1 MKRRH
6 IFGTMVALLTCLL
19 VTGTANA
26 LLFQE
31 EFLGDGDSFNLAE
44 PDFLSQHAIGNQ
56 AKFFFDLAG
65 PAGGNNKALLID
77 TTTDPNTRIAKE
89 DPTIDETEYDTS
101 LFLLWATIDFWLRD
115 FSNDGNQRERI
126 RVNVESRNTFTYVD
140 SFRLENRAG
149 NDGNYQL
156 SFDLN
161 DTLLSSLADGDLL
174 AVALAPNLN
183 NFNNTFQINRVLLTA
198 EASTTPAPV
207 PEPATIVLLGAGLLG
222 LGMVQRRRKRT

>member
-1 MKRRH
+1 MQRRH
-6 IFGTMVALLTCLL
+6 IFGTMVALLAFLL

-44 PDFLSQHAIGNQ
+44 PDLLPYPAIGNQ
-56 AKFFFDLAG
+56 AKFFFDLVG
-65 PAGGNNKALLID
+65 PASRDNKALLID
-77 TTTDPNTRIAKE
+77 TTTNPNTRIAKE
-89 DPTIDETEYDTS
+89 DPTIDETGYDTS
-101 LFLLWATIDFWLRD
+101 WFLLWATIDFWLRD

-140 SFRLENRAG
+140 AFRIENLAG
-149 NDGNYQL
+149 ADGNYQL
-156 SFDLN
+156 SIDLN
-161 DTLLSSLADGDLL
+161 HTLLSSLADGDLL
-174 AVALAPNLN
+174 AVALAPNAN
-183 NFNNTFQINRVLLTA
+183 NFSNTFQINRVLLTA

-222 LGMVQRRRKRT
+222 LGMVQRRRSRN